1 MASSDDDFSMKTMIS
16 TGSAISGNLRVSGGM
31 MVDGDID
38 GNVEISGNIIIGD
51 KARVRG
57 NITARS
63 ATIRGIVIGDV
74 TAPEGIKLT
83 PTSTVIGDVTTHRLQ
98 VEDKVVLHGNCIS
111 IADVERYDKESQAQS
126 QSKEIRN
133 KAFAR

>member
-16 TGSAISGNLRVSGGM
+16 AGSAFSGDFRVAGGM

-57 NITARS
+57 NIAARS

-74 TAPEGIKLT
+74 TAPEGIKLM
-83 PTSTVIGDVTTHRLQ
+83 PTSTVIGDVSTHRLQ

-111 IADVERYDKESQAQS
+111 IPDVERYDQETAMQN